1 MLHACFWF
9 LLDYRKKS
17 QVILPPLHQYV
28 MFVQFIH
35 PFPYPVTH
43 YPLWLYLASFYQQT
57 SFLTL
62 FFSFF
67 LFFFL
72 SSYFFRYCWKSPVKR
87 FKWRWNGSKIPCC
100 KWCVWWRA
108 TRYYYKM
115 RWKIRIAGTIFLFIS
130 NFFLS
135 QFINF
140 LFFFI
145 TTSLL

>member
-57 SFLTL
+57 SFLNL
-62 FFSFF
+62 FF
-67 LFFFL
+67 LFSFHLLIF
-72 SSYFFRYCWKSPVKR
+72 S
-87 FKWRWNGSKIPCC
+87 G
-100 KWCVWWRA
+100 
-108 TRYYYKM
+108 
-115 RWKIRIAGTIFLFIS
+115 IAGNHPLRGLNDDEMGPRFPAVSDAYDGELQDIIIKCGEKLGLQVQYNSLFLF
-130 NFFLS
+130 FFLS

-145 TTSLL
+145 TTSLF